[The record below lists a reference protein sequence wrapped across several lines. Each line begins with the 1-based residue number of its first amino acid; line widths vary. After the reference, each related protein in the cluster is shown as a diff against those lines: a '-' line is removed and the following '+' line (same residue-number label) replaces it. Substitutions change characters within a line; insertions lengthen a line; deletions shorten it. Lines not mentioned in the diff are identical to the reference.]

1 MSYTSAIKQ
10 AEDILNNY
18 YKNEYA
24 LIYPQ
29 IEKILNTFE
38 EKINESVEKEMKI
51 INNLC
56 EKIENKNYI
65 IKESNEEDL
74 KTILNNF
81 YYIKNFLAELKA
93 TIIKKSEK

>member
-1 MSYTSAIKQ
+1 MNSNTSILKQ
-10 AEDILNNY
+10 AEEILKNY
-18 YKNEYA
+18 YKNEYS

-29 IEKILNTFE
+29 VEKILNSFE

-56 EKIENKNYI
+56 EKIENKNYT

-81 YYIKNFLAELKA
+81 YYIKTFFGGN
-93 TIIKKSEK
+93 